1 MSHLRGV
8 AFDRAY
14 AANELRYHRA
24 VNGLVAT
31 TFIPKIA
38 NKDAKAAFEGAL
50 VIFTAHEQHAEM
62 MVKAV
67 GGSVARGTGCSRA
80 EAARAVS
87 VEICALTYTCAQ
99 LRVRTGDTVHC
110 QHHPTMT
117 ASIEVV
123 P

>member
-62 MVKAV
+62 GRGERRRRERLQPCR
-67 GGSVARGTGCSRA
+67 GGARGQCRDLRPHVHVRAVARPNGRHSPLSAPSHYDG
-80 EAARAVS
+80 
-87 VEICALTYTCAQ
+87 
-99 LRVRTGDTVHC
+99 VH
-110 QHHPTMT
+110 
-117 ASIEVV
+117 
-123 P
+123 